1 MKKLAV
7 IELDTNSINLVLANY
22 NEKGQF
28 VVYERMNETIKLEVD
43 SQNGNVKPIRVN
55 EAIGV
60 LQYFKNVV
68 TEHKSDT
75 VICYCTPRVEEIKN
89 YKMLIDEIFNLTGYE
104 FTDYGDS
111 YINIVHLCCFNT
123 IEATKGLLVDIE
135 NNSIYIVKYNRKNIS
150 DSLVLDFGAE
160 TLAEMFENAHLTPR
174 EKMDKMVEYCKE
186 QLKACDFL
194 DAEDDE
200 YKIIG
205 MGKSFV
211 NLAKICRLG
220 TKYSFNRDHNY
231 ELTQEVFSKSYKI
244 IQDLDADRTK
254 KIKGIGSDRA
264 DIVASGTAIIKALFD
279 QFYIGEFRV
288 CATEVFEGVLYD
300 YFSKTYGDKLYPEIL
315 ATSLETCNYFY
326 GDDVEVCARIY
337 SIANDLFDELRVLHR
352 FTKHHN
358 RILKIASYLSLSGKR
373 IGYQNFERNSLFVTQ
388 NSDIKG
394 ASHLEIL
401 LAGFVA
407 GSQNL
412 DEFDINQW
420 LVHRDII
427 TDESY
432 MDVVKK
438 LAVLVKIA
446 RLIVKISDAK
456 HAICDVLGDNCI
468 LSVTTANGQAVNTNE
483 IRSAVGDFKKAFK
496 KNLQVL

>member
-7 IELDTNSINLVLANY
+7 VELDTNSINLVFANY
-22 NEKGQF
+22 NERGQF
-28 VVYERMNETIKLEVD
+28 VVYERISEIIKLEVD
-43 SQNGNVKPIRVN
+43 HQNGNVKPIRVN

-60 LQYFKNVV
+60 LKYYKNVIA
-68 TEHKSDT
+68 ENNSDT
-75 VICYCTPRVEEIKN
+75 VICYCTPRVEKIKN
-89 YKMLIDEIFNLTGYE
+89 YRMLLEEISSHTGYE
-104 FTDYGDS
+104 FDSYGS
-111 YINIVHLCCFNT
+111 AYINILHLCSFNT
-123 IEATKGLLVDIE
+123 IETPKGLLVDIE
-135 NNSIYIVKYNRKNIS
+135 SDSIYIVKYNRKNIIES
-150 DSLVLDFGAE
+150 MVIDFGAN
-160 TLAEMFENAHLTPR
+160 TLAEMFENANLTPR

-194 DAEDDE
+194 DAEDGE
-200 YKIIG
+200 FKLIG

-231 ELTQEVFSKSYKI
+231 LLTQEVFGKSYKI
-244 IQDLDADRTK
+244 IQDLDADKTK

-279 QFYIGEFRV
+279 EFCIGEFRV
-288 CATEVFEGVLYD
+288 CATEIFEGVLYEH
-300 YFSKTYGDKLYPEIL
+300 FSKTYGDKLYPDIL
-315 ATSLETCNYFY
+315 TVSLETCNYFY
-326 GDDVEVCARIY
+326 GENVELCEQIY

-358 RILKIASYLSLSGKR
+358 RILKIASYMSQCGKR
-373 IGYQNFERNSLFVTQ
+373 INYQNFEKNCLYVTQ

-427 TDESY
+427 TDDSY
-432 MDVVKK
+432 MEIVKK
-438 LAVLVKIA
+438 LAVIVKIA
-446 RLIVKISDAK
+446 RLIVKISDAR

-483 IRSAVGDFKKAFK
+483 IRTVAGDFKKAFK
-496 KNLQVL
+496 KSLKVL

>member
-7 IELDTNSINLVLANY
+7 IELDTKSINLVLANY

-43 SQNGNVKPIRVN
+43 PQNGNVKPIRVN

-60 LQYFKNVV
+60 LEYYKKVI
-68 TEHKSDT
+68 TENKSET
-75 VICYCTPRVEEIKN
+75 IICFCTPRVERIKN
-89 YKMLIDEIFNLTGYE
+89 YLMLLEEIYNLTGYE
-104 FTDYGDS
+104 FSAYGEA
-111 YINIVHLCCFNT
+111 YINLVHLCSFHT
-123 IEATKGLLVDIE
+123 IEVSKGLLVNIE
-135 NNSIYIVKYNRKNIS
+135 NNNTYIIKYNRKNIVES
-150 DSLVLDFGAE
+150 MVLDFGAE
-160 TLAEMFENAHLTPR
+160 TLAEMFENANLTPR
-174 EKMDKMVEYCKE
+174 ERMDKMVAYCKE

-194 DAEDDE
+194 DAEDGE
-200 YKIIG
+200 YKFIG

-211 NLAKICRLG
+211 NIAKICRLG

-231 ELTQEVFSKSYKI
+231 ELTQDVFSKSYKI
-244 IQDLDADRTK
+244 IQDLDADKTK

-279 QFYIGEFRV
+279 EFYISEFRV
-288 CATEVFEGVLYD
+288 CATEIFEGVLYD
-300 YFSKTYGDKLYPEIL
+300 YFSKTFGDKLYPEIL
-315 ATSLETCNYFY
+315 TASLETCNYFY
-326 GDDVEVCARIY
+326 GDDTKVCERIY

-358 RILKIASYLSLSGKR
+358 RILKIASYMSLSGKR
-373 IGYQNFERNSLFVTQ
+373 ISYQNFEKNSLFVTQ
-388 NSDIKG
+388 NSNIKG

-432 MDVVKK
+432 MEVVKK